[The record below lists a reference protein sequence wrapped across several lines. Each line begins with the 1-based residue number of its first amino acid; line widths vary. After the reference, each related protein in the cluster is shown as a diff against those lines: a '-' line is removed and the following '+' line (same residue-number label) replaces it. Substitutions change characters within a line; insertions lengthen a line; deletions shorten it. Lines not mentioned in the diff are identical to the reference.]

1 MRSAAISIVCM
12 YMLMFVGA
20 CVMARGVLNR
30 KRCVF
35 VMGSRRE
42 LQGCCD
48 ESPGNGWTDK
58 EEGGG

>member
-1 MRSAAISIVCM
+1 
-12 YMLMFVGA
+12 
-20 CVMARGVLNR
+20 MARNVLNR

-35 VMGSRRE
+35 AMGSRRE
-42 LQGCCD
+42 LLGCYD